1 MGKSKKATF
10 KLTNFKKKK
19 SDDKLHCKLAV
30 VLIREKQE

>member
-10 KLTNFKKKK
+10 KLTNLKKK

-30 VLIREKQE
+30 VLI